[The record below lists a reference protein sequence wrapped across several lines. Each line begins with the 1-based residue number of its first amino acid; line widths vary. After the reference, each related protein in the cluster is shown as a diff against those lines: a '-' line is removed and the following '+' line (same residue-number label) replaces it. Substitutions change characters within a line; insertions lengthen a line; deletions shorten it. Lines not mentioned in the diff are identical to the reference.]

1 LLKLCALHLKTKN
14 LRLSDL
20 SLCDLHL
27 NQMMHK
33 QMSVVYLSQ
42 NLPYKHQSTK
52 LEMMRLSLVNQLHG
66 LVLL

>member
-1 LLKLCALHLKTKN
+1 
-14 LRLSDL
+14 LSDL